1 MLLTAHTYVLVAIIT
16 NNWNGSFRASSSLRR
31 LVAERD
37 PAGNQNSGSR
47 KANVEAASF
56 PNPIPQPSEKK
67 DEDNIETTECAA
79 YGVVS
84 RTQPYN
90 PYSVP
95 RPQTRYPVPKQQENV
110 YSTPRQQRE
119 TDPMSHYSVP
129 RKASSL
135 PPRPAPKPAPLA
147 VQVTPTV
154 QHTQLQTTDNIYDDD
169 PGERHTYEPLTL

>member
-1 MLLTAHTYVLVAIIT
+1 M
-16 NNWNGSFRASSSLRR
+16 
-31 LVAERD
+31 AERD

-56 PNPIPQPSEKK
+56 PNPIPKPSEKK
-67 DEDNIETTECAA
+67 DKEDLDTIETMECAA

-95 RPQTRYPVPKQQENV
+95 RSQTRYPVPKQQENM
-110 YSTPRQQRE
+110 YSVPRQQHE

-129 RKASSL
+129 RQASSL
-135 PPRPAPKPAPLA
+135 PPRSATKPAPKPAPRA

-169 PGERHTYEPLTL
+169 PGERHIYEPLTL